1 MIKEKIENIKVNSIS
16 LIYED
21 ELKIKSSKLN
31 GKTIEITFDGEQT
44 KYKDEAIDGA
54 VLLINADLTINKK
67 ATSSTEPVT
76 MTYTNANAINYKNG
90 ANIGTEQQNINIVS
104 YAGLVTTNQI
114 SDYGINV
121 INNDGE
127 KTAKL

>member
-1 MIKEKIENIKVNSIS
+1 M
-16 LIYED
+16 
-21 ELKIKSSKLN
+21 
-31 GKTIEITFDGEQT
+31 
-44 KYKDEAIDGA
+44 
-54 VLLINADLTINKK
+54 
-67 ATSSTEPVT
+67 
-76 MTYTNANAINYKNG
+76 YKNG

-127 KTAKL
+127 KTAKLQTSETEKNVTIEKNIINNNKEHLLL

>member
-1 MIKEKIENIKVNSIS
+1 M
-16 LIYED
+16 
-21 ELKIKSSKLN
+21 
-31 GKTIEITFDGEQT
+31 
-44 KYKDEAIDGA
+44 
-54 VLLINADLTINKK
+54 LLINADLTINKK
-67 ATSSTEPVT
+67 ATSSTETVI

-127 KTAKL
+127 KTAKLQTSETEKNVTIEKNIINNNEDKISNVKILGTFPTKDAVSGINNIDILVMVL